1 MHSRSCPHHL
11 KLDPSVRLHVE
22 NIIFIRTGQTLGQSL
37 GTIKLY
43 KTGQGLIGYLKVS
56 DIDPMSHGLDTAA
69 GQKEVLHLDGGIV
82 CVQIQCVVEGSHC
95 ILLDFLG

>member
-22 NIIFIRTGQTLGQSL
+22 NIRTGQTCKIIG
-37 GTIKLY
+37 Y
-43 KTGQGLIGYLKVS
+43 HKTGQGLIGYLKVVS